1 VATLGTLE
9 AAIMKVLWEAPG
21 PVVVADVV
29 DALTP
34 THPVAYTTVMTVLER
49 LRVKGRVQRTK
60 VGRAYRYRPAV
71 TAEDYVSGLLSEALG
86 QSGDRSA
93 VLVRFAGTLTDAE
106 ARALREAL
114 ADSGRGSH
122 L

>member
-9 AAIMKVLWEAPG
+9 AAIMKVLWEAPD

-49 LRVKGRVQRTK
+49 LRHKGRVERTK

-71 TAEDYVSGLLSEALG
+71 TAEDYVSGLLSAALDDA
-86 QSGDRSA
+86 SDRSA

-106 ARALREAL
+106 AKALREAL
-114 ADSGRGSH
+114 ADSARGSTP
-122 L
+122 

>member
-1 VATLGTLE
+1 
-9 AAIMKVLWEAPG
+9 MKVLWQAPG
-21 PVVVADVV
+21 PVAVADVV

-49 LRVKGRVQRTK
+49 LRHKGRVERTK

-114 ADSGRGSH
+114 ADAGRGSH
-122 L
+122 R

>member
-1 VATLGTLE
+1 MGTLE
-9 AAIMKVLWEAPG
+9 AAIMKVLWQATG

-29 DALTP
+29 VALSP

-49 LRVKGRVQRTK
+49 LRHKGRVERTK

-71 TAEDYVSGLLSEALG
+71 TAEDYVSGLLTEALDDAA
-86 QSGDRSA
+86 DRSA
-93 VLVRFAGTLTDAE
+93 VLVRFAGTLTDDE

-114 ADSGRGSH
+114 ADSTRGPH
-122 L
+122 R